1 MRLKKHV
8 LTLLVVVLVLSAYAL
23 GAYADTPIRIF
34 INDKEVYSDVNP
46 QLVNGRVLVPLRLV
60 AESMGA
66 EVQWNIANNSVYI
79 STKESSVP
87 ATLPSVP
94 ATSGID
100 LMTYRNNLID
110 TWNLIVENQKYC
122 TDRFNNGSYHLS
134 AGDIYNID
142 VRDKKITESLELI
155 SNPPEKYIQL
165 YDALMKYYM
174 IYKEG
179 LLFAKSPPYD
189 FDEYKNTVTDLNI
202 RSNTAYKQFF
212 ITLEMIDGTSN

>member
-23 GAYADTPIRIF
+23 GAYADNPIRIF

-66 EVQWNIANNSVYI
+66 EVLWNTANNSVYI

-87 ATLPSVP
+87 VTLPSVP

-100 LMTYRNNLID
+100 LVTYRNNLID
-110 TWNLIVENQKYC
+110 TWNLIAENQKYC
-122 TDRFNNGSYHLS
+122 TDRFNFGSNHLS

-142 VRDKKITESLELI
+142 IRDKKITESLKLI

-174 IYKEG
+174 LYKEG
-179 LLFAKSPPYD
+179 LLFAKSPPGD
-189 FDEYKNTVTDLNI
+189 FDEYNNTVNDLNM
-202 RSNTAYKQFF
+202 RTNTAYKQLF
-212 ITLEMIDGTSN
+212 ITLEMVDGTSN